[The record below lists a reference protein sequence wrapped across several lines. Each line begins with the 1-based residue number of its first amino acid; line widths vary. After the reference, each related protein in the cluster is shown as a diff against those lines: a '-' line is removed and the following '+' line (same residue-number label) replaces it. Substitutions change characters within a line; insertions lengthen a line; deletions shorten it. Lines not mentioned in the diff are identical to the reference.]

1 MWSVS
6 TILTG
11 LYSFMVESG
20 PTLGS
25 IDTTTSKKRE
35 FARKSLDFNM
45 RDPMFCRLFPEYV
58 ELHQAVMQK
67 RREAGEVIP
76 DITADPPVSHERQS
90 TSMINNLDMNG
101 IFAAAAGL
109 IAIFSIVFAMRFV

>member
-25 IDTTTSKKRE
+25 IETSAAQKRKLAAQSLE
-35 FARKSLDFNM
+35 FNC
-45 RDPMFCRLFPEYV
+45 RDKAFCRLFPEYV
-58 ELHQAVMQK
+58 ELWNEKKKLRALS
-67 RREAGEVIP
+67 ESTTNNA
-76 DITADPPVSHERQS
+76 AAPPVSS
-90 TSMINNLDMNG
+90 VAPPALGNMPI
-101 IFAAAAGL
+101 AAAFVAF
-109 IAIFSIVFAMRFV
+109 AIYFVMRYL

>member
-25 IDTTTSKKRE
+25 IETSAAQKRKL
-35 FARKSLDFNM
+35 AAQSLEHNC
-45 RDPMFCRLFPEYV
+45 RDKNFCRLFPEYV
-58 ELHQAVMQK
+58 ELWNEKKKLQPLSESTTNNAAASVSSV
-67 RREAGEVIP
+67 A
-76 DITADPPVSHERQS
+76 PPALGN
-90 TSMINNLDMNG
+90 MPF
-101 IFAAAAGL
+101 FAAFVAGL
-109 IAIFSIVFAMRFV
+109 AIFFAMRFL